1 MISKIF
7 DNLNTAILCLD
18 NRLRCRFI
26 NSAAE
31 ILLDISGSRSRGLKV
46 TGLFVDSDDLES
58 VLLESLTSGQPFTRR
73 QAEIKLLNTQ
83 PITVDYTVSVFRDT
97 MQNMLLL
104 EMFPMSR
111 YIRIDRDEILRDHQ
125 DATRQ
130 MVRGMAHEIK
140 NPLGGIRGS
149 AQLLQKQ
156 LNDPKLAEYTS
167 IIVDEADRLTRLVDR
182 MLGPNTLPKTSVS
195 NIHEQLEKVATL
207 LDTETGSRI
216 EIARDYDPSIPDFAF
231 DSELI
236 VQTLLNIARNAMQ
249 ALKNTPSPQILLST
263 RVERQFTIGKIK
275 HRLVAKIDIA
285 DNGPGIPDELREK
298 LFFPMISGRP
308 EGTGLGLSLA
318 QSIIQQHDGTIEFSS
333 RAGQTIFSVYIPV
346 SDKSRLDCKKHYS
359 EEAE

>member
-236 VQTLLNIARNAMQ
+236 VQTLLNIARNA
-249 ALKNTPSPQILLST
+249 
-263 RVERQFTIGKIK
+263 
-275 HRLVAKIDIA
+275 
-285 DNGPGIPDELREK
+285 
-298 LFFPMISGRP
+298 
-308 EGTGLGLSLA
+308 
-318 QSIIQQHDGTIEFSS
+318 
-333 RAGQTIFSVYIPV
+333 
-346 SDKSRLDCKKHYS
+346 
-359 EEAE
+359 